1 MSSKKQMTVAELANI
16 VEQQGKCITELT
28 EAYADNSKL
37 IAQVVKTLKAINDE
51 HKRFDDTLNT
61 LRDNFCKCE
70 CCNEEPI
77 EPNDVDYWIEELQQ
91 WYHTDKATLIYMMKT
106 MQMYAPGAFVSF
118 IINPLARIIDEE
130 YDGKIQ
136 DCDTVYCVST
146 CNGNVCVLPKNNI
159 KSWRYFG
166 AFRTQEDGVYALK
179 VWLNLK
185 SFINKLIDS
194 ESQC

>member
-1 MSSKKQMTVAELANI
+1 MSKKQMTVAELANI

-37 IAQVVKTLKAINDE
+37 IAQIVKTLKAVNE
-51 HKRFDDTLNT
+51 ENARFNDTLNT
-61 LRDNFCKCE
+61 LKDNLQHE
-70 CCNEEPI
+70 DEI
-77 EPNDVDYWIEELQQ
+77 IAPNDTKYWLEELQE
-91 WYHTDKATLIYMMKT
+91 WYHVDANTLVSMMKT

-118 IINPLARIIDEE
+118 VINPLARIIDDE
-130 YDGKIQ
+130 YEGKIQ
-136 DCDTVYCVST
+136 DCETVYCVST
-146 CNGNVCVLPKNNI
+146 CNGNVCVLPKQNI

-185 SFINKLIDS
+185 SWINKLIES
-194 ESQC
+194 EKQC

>member
-37 IAQVVKTLKAINDE
+37 IAQIVKTLKAVNE
-51 HKRFDDTLNT
+51 ENARFNDTLNI
-61 LRDNFCKCE
+61 LKDNLQYKDE
-70 CCNEEPI
+70 MV
-77 EPNDVDYWIEELQQ
+77 EPNDVDYWMEELQQ
-91 WYHTDKATLIYMMKT
+91 WYHTDRATLIYMMKT
-106 MQMYAPGAFVSF
+106 MQMYAPGVFVSF
-118 IINPLARIIDEE
+118 VINPLARIIDEE

-185 SFINKLIDS
+185 SFINKLIES
-194 ESQC
+194 EGQC